1 MKPCSFVASISILS
15 LLVTTAHALRQAK
28 PLSFFARRSCC
39 EKLFNSW
46 TACCSCSG
54 NTFRGEVDSGDCPA
68 LHGLVQSVRS
78 RKGHG
83 VLTEAHTH
91 TRTHTHTHTLVR
103 PCLAFCEA
111 AVAELAEVAGAA
123 AGPGPGCAVVACGL
137 AGVAGAA
144 AGPGPGCAVVA
155 CGLAGVAGAAAGPGT
170 GCAVV
175 ACGLAEV
182 AGAAAGPGAG
192 CAVVAWDCD
201 VLTFLKASDLA
212 KNPSSTRFQQ
222 KTPRSSTPTV
232 LPDTASSTSRPPAT
246 LISWALPQT
255 LNPKP

>member
-1 MKPCSFVASISILS
+1 MNRDFEDCSMKPCSFVASISILS

-91 TRTHTHTHTLVR
+91 TRTHTHTHTHSCVR
-103 PCLAFCEA
+103 AWPSAKQLSRSLLKLPGLLLALA
-111 AVAELAEVAGAA
+111 LAV
-123 AGPGPGCAVVACGL
+123 
-137 AGVAGAA
+137 
-144 AGPGPGCAVVA
+144 
-155 CGLAGVAGAAAGPGT
+155 
-170 GCAVV
+170 
-175 ACGLAEV
+175 
-182 AGAAAGPGAG
+182 
-192 CAVVAWDCD
+192 
-201 VLTFLKASDLA
+201 
-212 KNPSSTRFQQ
+212 PS
-222 KTPRSSTPTV
+222 
-232 LPDTASSTSRPPAT
+232 LPVD
-246 LISWALPQT
+246 
-255 LNPKP
+255 